1 MKRKRAKPAQT
12 KEQQAAA
19 EGWVYVIGSRAIR
32 GWDLVH
38 VEGSR
43 EGREETEERSAHLKN
58 LLPTGSVPRA

>member
-12 KEQQAAA
+12 KQHQAAA
-19 EGWVYVIGSRAIR
+19 EGWVYVIGRRAIR

-43 EGREETEERSAHLKN
+43 EGRAEGEERVQR
-58 LLPTGSVPRA
+58 P